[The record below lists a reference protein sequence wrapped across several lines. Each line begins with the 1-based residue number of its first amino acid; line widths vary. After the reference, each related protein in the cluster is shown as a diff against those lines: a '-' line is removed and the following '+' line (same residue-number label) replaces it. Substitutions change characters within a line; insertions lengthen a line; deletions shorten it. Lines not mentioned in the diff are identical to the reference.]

1 MPSEGNKMQLNK
13 EEYKNFKQIVNIFY
27 NEEIEGINEDKE
39 KIKKEGTIKIEPRI
53 FYDKFSG
60 DMKIEFKI
68 GNKKMYK
75 IKNLSDIIY
84 NVLLILGTVI
94 AVIVGSV
101 LGIQFI
107 TGSVEQKAKVKDSL
121 IPFVIGCVVIF
132 GAFGI
137 WKLVITILR

>member
-1 MPSEGNKMQLNK
+1 MKRKIFFILIIFILMICSTH
-13 EEYKNFKQIVNIFY
+13 IVQATTISNIIQGADGFIT
-27 NEEIEGINEDKE
+27 NGSSSDMIA
-39 KIKKEGTIKIEPRI
+39 
-53 FYDKFSG
+53 G
-60 DMKIEFKI
+60 D
-68 GNKKMYK
+68 K

-107 TGSVEQKAKVKDSL
+107 TGRVEQKAKVKDSL